1 LEIKTHTRADASL
14 VGRPIKIDDDVE
26 AVVELTADE
35 KMAVD
40 EMGLIHGG
48 FTFGVA
54 DYASMLAIN
63 HPYVVLGSSQVRFL
77 APVKVGDRMIAR
89 ANVVKRDG
97 NCREVV
103 VDVLVNEKRV
113 LTGTMTCYILN
124 EHVLKR

>member
-1 LEIKTHTRADASL
+1 M
-14 VGRPIKIDDDVE
+14 
-26 AVVELTADE
+26 VELTADE